1 MSLKER
7 TKIAIK
13 SALHALK
20 IRPIYRGVN
29 HYDDFRIHLKNQA
42 FSTIFDVGANRGQTA
57 KELLAKYPNAS
68 IYCFEPNPDCCKL
81 LENLGVQVH
90 RTALGDTIGESG
102 FDRSHGISSM
112 FFVTD
117 DLSGERVAI
126 DTVDNFTRT
135 HDIRHIDFL
144 KIDAEGYDLKIIRGA
159 SEMLRIREID
169 IVQAEVSLNSDNTF
183 QVPFSE
189 LNDTLECYGYRLF
202 GIYEQ
207 IREWSKK
214 APYLRNANVVYIS
227 PRVAER
233 NPTY

>member
-1 MSLKER
+1 MLLKER
-7 TKIAIK
+7 AKIGIK

-20 IRPIYRGVN
+20 IRPIYRGGN

-42 FSTIFDVGANRGQTA
+42 FLTILDVGANRGQTA
-57 KELLAKYPNAS
+57 KELLAKYPSAS
-68 IYCFEPNPDCCKL
+68 IHCFGPNPDCYKL
-81 LENLGVQVH
+81 LERLGVQVH
-90 RTALGDTIGESG
+90 QTALGDTIGSAG

-117 DLSGERVAI
+117 NLSGERVAV
-126 DTVDNFTRT
+126 DTVDNFAKV
-135 HDIRHIDFL
+135 HGIPHIDFL

-159 SEMLRIREID
+159 SEMLRAREID
-169 IVQAEVSLNSDNTF
+169 IVQAEVSLNSENTF

-189 LNDTLECYGYRLF
+189 LNDAVESFGYRLF

-207 IREWSKK
+207 IREWSKN

-233 NPTY
+233 NPTR